1 MVSTI
6 IRLDCCD
13 SGCIIVSTYIC
24 DRVASGVFDKVKD
37 SGKVTKTSEAEFDI
51 AVNSTPT

>member
-13 SGCIIVSTYIC
+13 SGCILASTYIC